1 MCICRLCLIDLT
13 QLERERTHDRNH
25 LKSTN
30 VHCYRNSIRHG
41 VRPLLPNL
49 TLKVPSRLRV
59 LEAKVCQSLRST
71 HGDVMDVLRDNEA
84 TEAREVPLWA
94 ILGES
99 WGQDSPTTD
108 QMDMDRIRR
117 RQQVLQRIQ
126 IGDNLANPILPLLST
141 SGSRQR
147 SRSPAGKGKDNGK
160 SMDKDKGMDKGKDK
174 GKGMGK
180 GMDKGKV
187 SLELQRARA
196 VLELRQKMEHVFCRA
211 QGKTLAALQLEVL
224 DAVTPL
230 LEQQVNYALTDID

>member
-1 MCICRLCLIDLT
+1 M
-13 QLERERTHDRNH
+13 
-25 LKSTN
+25 
-30 VHCYRNSIRHG
+30 
-41 VRPLLPNL
+41 
-49 TLKVPSRLRV
+49 
-59 LEAKVCQSLRST
+59 CQSFVGLT
-71 HGDVMDVLRDNEA
+71 PEDVMDVLRDDEA
-84 TEAREVPLWA
+84 TEAREGPLWA
-94 ILGES
+94 VLGES
-99 WGQDSPTTD
+99 WGQSSAATD
-108 QMDMDRIRR
+108 QMESNTISTRLTAWH
-117 RQQVLQRIQ
+117 QLPVA
-126 IGDNLANPILPLLST
+126 LANPILPLLS

-196 VLELRQKMEHVFCRA
+196 VLELRQKIEHVFCRA

>member
-1 MCICRLCLIDLT
+1 M
-13 QLERERTHDRNH
+13 
-25 LKSTN
+25 
-30 VHCYRNSIRHG
+30 
-41 VRPLLPNL
+41 
-49 TLKVPSRLRV
+49 
-59 LEAKVCQSLRST
+59 CQSFLGLT
-71 HGDVMDVLRDNEA
+71 HGDVMDVLRDDEA
-84 TEAREVPLWA
+84 TEAREGPLWA
-94 ILGES
+94 VLGES
-99 WGQDSPTTD
+99 WGQSSAATD
-108 QMDMDRIRR
+108 QMESNTISTRLRAH
-117 RQQVLQRIQ
+117 QLPCP
-126 IGDNLANPILPLLST
+126 LTNPILPLLST

-187 SLELQRARA
+187 SLELQRASA

>member
-1 MCICRLCLIDLT
+1 M
-13 QLERERTHDRNH
+13 
-25 LKSTN
+25 
-30 VHCYRNSIRHG
+30 
-41 VRPLLPNL
+41 
-49 TLKVPSRLRV
+49 
-59 LEAKVCQSLRST
+59 CQSFVGLT
-71 HGDVMDVLRDNEA
+71 HGDVMDVLRDDEA
-84 TEAREVPLWA
+84 TEAREGPLWA
-94 ILGES
+94 VLGES
-99 WGQDSPTTD
+99 WGQSSAATD
-108 QMDMDRIRR
+108 QMESNTISTRLTAWH
-117 RQQVLQRIQ
+117 QLPVA
-126 IGDNLANPILPLLST
+126 LANPILPLLS

-187 SLELQRARA
+187 SLELQRAMA
-196 VLELRQKMEHVFCRA
+196 VLELRQKTEHVFYRA

>member
-1 MCICRLCLIDLT
+1 M
-13 QLERERTHDRNH
+13 
-25 LKSTN
+25 
-30 VHCYRNSIRHG
+30 
-41 VRPLLPNL
+41 
-49 TLKVPSRLRV
+49 
-59 LEAKVCQSLRST
+59 CQSFVGLT
-71 HGDVMDVLRDNEA
+71 PEDVLRDDEA
-84 TEAREVPLWA
+84 TEAREGPLLA
-94 ILGES
+94 VLGES
-99 WGQDSPTTD
+99 WGQSSAATD
-108 QMDMDRIRR
+108 QMESNTISTRLTAWH
-117 RQQVLQRIQ
+117 QLPVA
-126 IGDNLANPILPLLST
+126 LANPILPLL

>member
-1 MCICRLCLIDLT
+1 M
-13 QLERERTHDRNH
+13 
-25 LKSTN
+25 
-30 VHCYRNSIRHG
+30 
-41 VRPLLPNL
+41 
-49 TLKVPSRLRV
+49 
-59 LEAKVCQSLRST
+59 CQSFVGLT
-71 HGDVMDVLRDNEA
+71 PEDVMDVLRDDEA
-84 TEAREVPLWA
+84 TEAREGPLWA
-94 ILGES
+94 VLGES
-99 WGQDSPTTD
+99 WGQSSAATD
-108 QMDMDRIRR
+108 QMESNTISTRLTAWH
-117 RQQVLQRIQ
+117 QLPVA
-126 IGDNLANPILPLLST
+126 LANPILPLLST

-147 SRSPAGKGKDNGK
+147 SRSPAGKGKDNCK

>member
-1 MCICRLCLIDLT
+1 MCI
-13 QLERERTHDRNH
+13 
-25 LKSTN
+25 
-30 VHCYRNSIRHG
+30 
-41 VRPLLPNL
+41 
-49 TLKVPSRLRV
+49 
-59 LEAKVCQSLRST
+59 
-71 HGDVMDVLRDNEA
+71 
-84 TEAREVPLWA
+84 
-94 ILGES
+94 
-99 WGQDSPTTD
+99 
-108 QMDMDRIRR
+108 
-117 RQQVLQRIQ
+117 
-126 IGDNLANPILPLLST
+126 

-187 SLELQRARA
+187 SLELQRASA

-230 LEQQVNYALTDID
+230 LEQQVNYALTDIE

>member
-1 MCICRLCLIDLT
+1 M
-13 QLERERTHDRNH
+13 
-25 LKSTN
+25 
-30 VHCYRNSIRHG
+30 
-41 VRPLLPNL
+41 
-49 TLKVPSRLRV
+49 
-59 LEAKVCQSLRST
+59 CQSFVGLT
-71 HGDVMDVLRDNEA
+71 PEDVLRDDEA
-84 TEAREVPLWA
+84 TEAREGPLWA
-94 ILGES
+94 VLGES
-99 WGQDSPTTD
+99 WGQSSAATD
-108 QMDMDRIRR
+108 QMESNTISTRLTAWH
-117 RQQVLQRIQ
+117 QLPVA
-126 IGDNLANPILPLLST
+126 LANPILPLLS

>member
-1 MCICRLCLIDLT
+1 
-13 QLERERTHDRNH
+13 
-25 LKSTN
+25 
-30 VHCYRNSIRHG
+30 
-41 VRPLLPNL
+41 
-49 TLKVPSRLRV
+49 
-59 LEAKVCQSLRST
+59 
-71 HGDVMDVLRDNEA
+71 MDVLRDNEA
-84 TEAREVPLWA
+84 TEAREGPLLVA
-94 ILGES
+94 FAALQ
-99 WGQDSPTTD
+99 GQSSAATD
-108 QMDMDRIRR
+108 QMDSYRRR
-117 RQQVLQRIQ
+117 RQLRLQSIQ

-187 SLELQRARA
+187 SLELQRAMA